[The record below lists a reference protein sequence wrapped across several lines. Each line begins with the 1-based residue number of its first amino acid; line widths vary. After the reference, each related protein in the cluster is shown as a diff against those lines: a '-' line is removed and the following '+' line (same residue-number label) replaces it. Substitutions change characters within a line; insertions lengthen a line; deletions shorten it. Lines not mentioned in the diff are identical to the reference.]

1 VKSLKAASRTLLPT
15 LWFQL
20 AQLSPNAKTVP
31 LCVSTTLR
39 QAVRS
44 NSQESQ
50 LSSKNSTP
58 MVQLKLLCTFIL
70 TSCHI
75 LEVFTPKLGVHIS
88 EGTLSRSLAG
98 ELRTESITGSSRTPG
113 EAHGERL
120 DMLELLSD
128 KSALNPKD
136 MLDLPI

>member
-1 VKSLKAASRTLLPT
+1 VKSLKVASRTLLPT
-15 LWFQL
+15 SWSQL
-20 AQLSPNAKTVP
+20 ALPSPNVKTVP
-31 LCVSTTLR
+31 LCVNTTLR
-39 QAVRS
+39 LAVQS

-58 MVQLKLLCTFIL
+58 MVQLKLPCTFTL

-75 LEVFTPKLGVHIS
+75 PEVSTPKLGVHIS
-88 EGTLSRSLAG
+88 EGTLSRSLGG
-98 ELRTESITGSSRTPG
+98 ELKTESITGSSRTPG

>member
-1 VKSLKAASRTLLPT
+1 MKSQKIASRTLLPT
-15 LWFQL
+15 TLSQL
-20 AQLSPNAKTVP
+20 APLSPSVKMVP

-58 MVQLKLLCTFIL
+58 MVQLKLPCTFTL

-75 LEVFTPKLGVHIS
+75 PEVSTPKLGVHIS
-88 EGTLSRSLAG
+88 EGMLSRSLAG
-98 ELRTESITGSSRTPG
+98 ELKTESITGSSRTPG